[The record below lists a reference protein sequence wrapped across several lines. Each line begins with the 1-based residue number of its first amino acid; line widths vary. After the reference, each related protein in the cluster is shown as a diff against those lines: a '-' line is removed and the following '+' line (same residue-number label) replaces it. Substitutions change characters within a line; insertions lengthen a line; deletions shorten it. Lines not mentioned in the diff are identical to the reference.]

1 MVRLC
6 INYILIKNFMS
17 TDNLSDVDLVEMLV
31 GGLYI
36 IYLFIYLF
44 IFLIIYP
51 YFHLIFYYQLVTYC
65 RR

>member
-1 MVRLC
+1 
-6 INYILIKNFMS
+6 MS

-65 RR
+65 RS